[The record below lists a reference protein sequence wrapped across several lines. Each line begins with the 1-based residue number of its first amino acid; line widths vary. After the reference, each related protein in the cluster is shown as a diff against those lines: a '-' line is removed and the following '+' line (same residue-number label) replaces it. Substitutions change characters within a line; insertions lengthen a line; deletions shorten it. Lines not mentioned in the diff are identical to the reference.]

1 MADARFT
8 RQYYAPHHFVALP
21 AAFIMVLYT
30 GRRYWDVA
38 GNDSDESRLWFCLL
52 ALAVLILFSLVMLRQ
67 HYALTLQDRVA
78 RLEVRQRYFELTGQ
92 RFQPLEQQ
100 LNLGQILS
108 LRFAGDAELPALAA
122 AAAAAAAEKLKPADI
137 RARIQDFQPDPMRV

>member
-1 MADARFT
+1 MAAAHFT

-21 AAFIMVLYT
+21 AALIMVLYT
-30 GRRYWDVA
+30 GRRYWAVA
-38 GNDSDESRLWFCLL
+38 GNDSDESRLWFSLL

-108 LRFAGDAELPALAA
+108 LRFAGDAELPTLAA
-122 AAAAAAAEKLKPADI
+122 AAAGEKLKPADI